1 MTINYRAQV
10 IGILMILCSMHL
22 APIGQAHAQGVPL
35 SITPSQQALLDTSD
49 APDNTANT
57 DSKVSAEDG
66 DKRTVTAA
74 INEIKTLPFCV
85 LRAFQQGLGWM
96 RIFNYTTTSVGTC
109 DVKSIDSLTAA
120 SARAQMATLGAFD
133 SVLVQGPYYHTMD
146 VNKTQVNNPY
156 ISLGNLRF
164 SEVGRSDFTLFD
176 ALKDPGKA
184 RRLFS
189 GDATYSAIR
198 TSGSVNFIWFSGS
211 EIYVLTSNEG
221 TQFVMTGVIGAIAFG
236 QNGIRLKNLGQF
248 LNLPAGWSFKAM
260 RLNRVLSLNSS
271 MLAGVEVFRLG
282 DEFGNI
288 YLQLPITD
296 RLSQMADS
304 I

>member
-1 MTINYRAQV
+1 MTVSYKTQV
-10 IGILMILCSMHL
+10 VGSLMILCAL
-22 APIGQAHAQGVPL
+22 YVAPMVQVYAQGAP
-35 SITPSQQALLDTSD
+35 SFITLNQQTLLNSSDTAD
-49 APDNTANT
+49 TANT
-57 DSKVSAEDG
+57 DSKVSVEDG
-66 DKRTVTAA
+66 DKRNATAVV
-74 INEIKTLPFCV
+74 NETKSLPFCV

-109 DVKSIDSLTAA
+109 DVESIELLTAA

-156 ISLGNLRF
+156 ISLGDLRF

-176 ALKDPGKA
+176 ALKNPGKA
-184 RRLFS
+184 QRLFE

-198 TSGSVNFIWFSGS
+198 TAGSVNFIWFSGT

-221 TQFVMTGVIGAIAFG
+221 TQFVMTAVIHSIAFG

-248 LNLPAGWSFKAM
+248 LNLPEGWSFRAM

-271 MLAGVEVFRLG
+271 MLAGVEIFRLG

-296 RLSQMADS
+296 DLSQMVEP